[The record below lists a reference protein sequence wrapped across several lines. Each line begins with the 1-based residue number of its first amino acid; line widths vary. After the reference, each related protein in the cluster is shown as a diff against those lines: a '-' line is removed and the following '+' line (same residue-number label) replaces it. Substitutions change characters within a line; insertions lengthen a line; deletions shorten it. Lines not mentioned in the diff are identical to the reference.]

1 MEHKYKIMNRKIQLL
16 SIIFLGV
23 SSVFSQIKEEKLKL
37 IKKEKR
43 RRNRRSEKKTLE
55 ISYPP
60 EEKSQNPVK
69 YTITD
74 VPAVSDFKT
83 STIQGEDVTPKFDGT
98 AQNNYIQ
105 FGMGNYG
112 KILRCKYFENL
123 ENKIEVGADVISFYS
138 GT

>member
-1 MEHKYKIMNRKIQLL
+1 LA
-16 SIIFLGV
+16 
-23 SSVFSQIKEEKLKL
+23 FSQIKEEKLILNKKREPEVKKIEKENFVET
-37 IKKEKR
+37 IK
-43 RRNRRSEKKTLE
+43 N
-55 ISYPP
+55 YPP

-112 KILRCKYFENL
+112 KILAMPIFRKPW
-123 ENKIEVGADVISFYS
+123 KIKLK
-138 GT
+138 